1 MVHLDDRILNSFKR
15 SDVPSEL
22 LVPPNFKKLFL
33 YAAFDWTV
41 LLISAAMMFH
51 TPYYL
56 YPVWAMLIAG
66 RLHAFGVILHD
77 LSHLNLKHKTF
88 KMRLLEVLSGYP
100 IGTTANAMAYH
111 HIRHHRNTLMINDPY
126 FNINKKCSGLQRFFL
141 TFKKG
146 LFFVPFWIARSFY
159 GSLAFFIPALR
170 NSYARIFLQDVS
182 KKNLT
187 YDEEVIQCSKEE
199 IPLAIFH
206 LILIALTIQF
216 PNIIYAYYYVLPVAG
231 VMCIYRLLIEHEY
244 DIYPDKNVY
253 TLIES
258 TFDHHHSIWGKLF
271 FSPRNI
277 GYHCMHHIHPNVG
290 LHGLPQLKNWYLEN
304 CETYRE
310 KYEVR

>member
-1 MVHLDDRILNSFKR
+1 LEDRIVNSFKR

-22 LVPPNFKKLFL
+22 LVSPNLKKLFIDL
-33 YAAFDWTV
+33 GIDWLV
-41 LLISAAMMFH
+41 LITSSFLMFH
-51 TPYYL
+51 TPFYL
-56 YPVWAMLIAG
+56 YPVWAMIIAG

-77 LSHLNLKHKTF
+77 LSHLNLKHKTWS
-88 KMRLLEVLSGYP
+88 MRLLEVLSGYP

-111 HIRHHRNTLMINDPY
+111 HIRHHRNTLMLNDPY
-126 FNINKKCSGLQRFFL
+126 FNINKKCTGVQRFFL

-146 LFFVPFWIARSFY
+146 LFFVPFWIFRSFY
-159 GSLAFFIPALR
+159 GSFAYFVPQMR

-182 KKNLT
+182 KKDLT
-187 YDEEVIQCSKEE
+187 RDNEVIDCAREE
-199 IPLAIFH
+199 MPLAIFH
-206 LILIALTIQF
+206 TILLSQAFIFPQLIYT
-216 PNIIYAYYYVLPVAG
+216 YYLVIPVAG

-258 TFDHHHSIWGKLF
+258 TFDHHHSLWGKLF

-290 LHGLPQLKNWYLEN
+290 LHGLPQLKKWYLTN
-304 CETYRE
+304 CEIYRE
-310 KYEVR
+310 KYESGQKI